1 VPQDLQTAV
10 PRLRRL
16 SPSVGFVPLAWRN
29 LVSDRPRLLR
39 SAGGIAFAVL
49 LMLMQLGF
57 ERAFF
62 NASLDLLRLLDG
74 DIFLQSASKYRF
86 ATRDPF
92 AGRELDAA
100 RSVPGVAS
108 AWPLYAAW
116 IDVFWKNP
124 SDGKTSLVRT
134 LGFDPDQP
142 VLRLPKVEGNPEQL
156 HEPDTVLVDRDARKF
171 LGMDPVPS
179 QSELNGLTVR
189 VVGSFGL
196 GPNFESDGT
205 VVVGDRTFARLL
217 PGPGGGPPGVEL
229 GVIKLRPG
237 FELAAVQ
244 DAIRAKLPP
253 AIAVMTKDQLLELE
267 RNFQADVSSAG
278 PIFAM
283 GTLVGFV
290 VGMLIAYQIIYTDL
304 SEQLPQYATMKAIGY
319 RTRYLVSVVLEQ
331 AAFTGLAGWI
341 PAWLLSLLLYRV
353 VGAVALLPM
362 RMTWN
367 LALTSLVLTLGM
379 CLISAIIAVR
389 RVIALDPAE
398 VF

>member
-1 VPQDLQTAV
+1 LYIGALRQ
-10 PRLRRL
+10 RLR
-16 SPSVGFVPLAWRN
+16 PSVGFVPLAWRN
-29 LVSDRPRLLR
+29 LVANKPRLLR
-39 SAGGIAFAVL
+39 SSGGIAFAVL
-49 LMLMQLGF
+49 LMMMQLGF

-62 NASLDLLRLLDG
+62 NASLDLLQLLDG

-92 AGRELDAA
+92 PGSELETA

-116 IDVFWKNP
+116 FDVFWKNP
-124 SDGKTSLVRT
+124 SDGKAFLVRT

-142 VLRLPKVEGNPEQL
+142 VLRLLEVEGNPEQL
-156 HEPDTVLVDRDARKF
+156 REPDTILVDRDARTF

-189 VVGSFGL
+189 VVGSFAL

-237 FELAAVQ
+237 FGLVAVQ
-244 DAIRAKLPP
+244 QAIRAKLPP
-253 AIAVMTKDQLLELE
+253 TIAVMTKDQLLELE

-290 VGMLIAYQIIYTDL
+290 VGMLIAYQVIYTDL

-319 RTRYLVSVVLEQ
+319 RTRYLIRVVLEQ
-331 AAFTGLAGWI
+331 AAFSGLAGWV
-341 PAWLLSLLLYRV
+341 PAWLFSLLLYRV
-353 VGAVALLPM
+353 VGAVAFLPM

-367 LALTSLVLTLGM
+367 IALTSLVLTLGM